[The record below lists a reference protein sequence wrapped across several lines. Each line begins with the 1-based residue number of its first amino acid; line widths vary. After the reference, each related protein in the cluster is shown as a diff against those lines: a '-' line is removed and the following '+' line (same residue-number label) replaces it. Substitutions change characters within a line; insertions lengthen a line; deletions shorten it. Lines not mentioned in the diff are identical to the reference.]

1 MRREAYKCEKL
12 IMSTCSTLDKRNPRA
27 PQDAGDVLR
36 GSAHRAIFIGVCPQS
51 LQGTLIG
58 VPECFVRS
66 QQIKIWRDSDDH
78 DDEDVISWYEGYQK
92 RKVPG
97 ITACP

>member
-1 MRREAYKCEKL
+1 MCVPHGLGTAKMCERADGADPWML
-12 IMSTCSTLDKRNPRA
+12 YYTPDCYKRN
-27 PQDAGDVLR
+27 
-36 GSAHRAIFIGVCPQS
+36 
-51 LQGTLIG
+51 IG

-66 QQIKIWRDSDDH
+66 QQIKIWLDSDDH
-78 DDEDVISWYEGYQK
+78 DDEDVSWYEGYQK